1 MENKKCDCKDCQCG
15 GTKQSTTAFNFWA
28 APDWSIF
35 SLIEQDINGRI
46 LSGQI
51 YDSEKYDLVEKKDYK
66 IKKLKD
72 SIEASKRQK
81 DNNFAL
87 IGQADIK
94 VSEYFSNIRQCDK
107 DIKRLEQELQE
118 LESKKKE

>member
-1 MENKKCDCKDCQCG
+1 MNYSELFSKEELEQINKEIENLWK
-15 GTKQSTTAFNFWA
+15 
-28 APDWSIF
+28 APDWSVF
-35 SLIEQDINGRI
+35 SLIEKSLDGKI
-46 LSGQI
+46 LSGKI
-51 YDSEKYDLVEKKDYK
+51 YDPEKYDLVEKKDYK

-87 IGQADIK
+87 LKQVNLKTEEYYKNIEQCNNDIRK
-94 VSEYFSNIRQCDK
+94 
-107 DIKRLEQELQE
+107 LEQELQE